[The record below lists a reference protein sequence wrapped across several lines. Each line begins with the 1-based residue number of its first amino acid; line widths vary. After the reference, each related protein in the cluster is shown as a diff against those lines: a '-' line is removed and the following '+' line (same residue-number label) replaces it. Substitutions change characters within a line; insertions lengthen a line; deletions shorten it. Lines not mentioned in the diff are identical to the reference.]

1 MKLRYCQKAFVS
13 ILAWLLILAATGISQ
28 ADALA
33 GSKGHVHFPVF
44 FAPDTTGG
52 CGKRYQNYVAAG
64 GHSAYAMTPFNWATE
79 YTICGSYLN
88 APSQQAAES
97 MALKSCQTAQKKY
110 KVQTAGTCGIAA
122 SK

>member
-1 MKLRYCQKAFVS
+1 LVTAGAS
-13 ILAWLLILAATGISQ
+13 PAES
-28 ADALA
+28 LA
-33 GSKGHVHFPVF
+33 GSKGHVRFPAYL
-44 FAPDTTGG
+44 APGSTGG